1 MTTLHH
7 IALGAQNIERLAD
20 FYQEFFELSALKI
33 HPDDHGEIRSI
44 WLDLSPGILMLEKSA
59 HTDAP
64 LKDMALGKGPFLLA
78 FTMEEKDKDNFL
90 QKLTEQNL
98 SLEGQTDFTYY
109 FRDPE
114 NNRVAVST
122 YHPASV

>member
-1 MTTLHH
+1 MPALHH

-20 FYQEFFELSALKI
+20 FYQDFFALDALKI
-33 HPDDHGEIRSI
+33 HYDDHGELRSI

-78 FTMEEKDKDNFL
+78 FTIDKKDKEKFL

-98 SLEGQTDFTYY
+98 SLEGQTDFTLY

-114 NNRVAVST
+114 HNRIAVST
-122 YHPASV
+122 YDPSLI

>member
-1 MTTLHH
+1 MPALHH
-7 IALGAQNIERLAD
+7 VALGAQNIERLAD
-20 FYQEFFELSALKI
+20 FYQDFFALSALKI
-33 HPDDHGEIRSI
+33 HYDDSGEIRSI

-59 HTDAP
+59 HTDAR

-78 FTMEEKDKDNFL
+78 FTIEEKDKERFL

-98 SLEGQTDFTYY
+98 ALEGQTDFTLY

-114 NNRVAVST
+114 ANRVAISW
-122 YHPASV
+122 YALS

>member
-1 MTTLHH
+1 MPALHH

-20 FYQEFFELSALKI
+20 FYQDFFALSALKI
-33 HPDDHGEIRSI
+33 HYDDHGEIRSI

-59 HTDAP
+59 HTNAP

-78 FTMEEKDKDNFL
+78 FTIEEKDKEKLL
-90 QKLTEQNL
+90 QKLTAQNL
-98 SLEGQTDFTYY
+98 PVEGKTDFTLY

-114 NNRVAVST
+114 ANRVAVSW
-122 YHPASV
+122 YALS